1 MRLREKGAGMSGD
14 DTYELYID
22 AFTPA
27 SIPMVRLAEYMAGF
41 AVLLGH
47 EEHVHFDK
55 LKPGSLTVV
64 SRIEPV
70 AQNKVQRRLDEVC
83 FGTGPKAAMDAFCQI
98 DDKLAAD
105 NAVGRVFRGKAKV
118 IEFPGRTRPAESSVG
133 PIVQP
138 GTLDGEV
145 IQVGGRDETI
155 NIHVKAGDDIH
166 RCIAT
171 KPIARQLAQH
181 IFGAPVRVHG
191 RATWSRAE
199 SGQWKLRGFVIET
212 FETLDETP
220 LSKMFEGLRARL
232 APPEAG
238 RLNPTDMLRQLR
250 EE

>member
-1 MRLREKGAGMSGD
+1 MSGE
-14 DTYELYID
+14 DTYEFYID

-27 SIPMVRLAEYMAGF
+27 SIPMSRLAEYMAGF

-70 AQNKVQRRLDEVC
+70 AQNKVQRRLDEVR
-83 FGTGPKAAMDAFCQI
+83 FGTGPKAAMDAFRQI
-98 DDKLAAD
+98 DEKLVAD
-105 NAVGRVFRGKAKV
+105 NAFGRVVRGKAKV
-118 IEFPGRTRPAESSVG
+118 VEFPGRNRPVESSVG
-133 PIVQP
+133 PIIQP

-155 NIHVKAGDDIH
+155 NVHIKAGDDIH
-166 RCIAT
+166 RCITTKAT
-171 KPIARQLAQH
+171 ARHLAHH
-181 IFGAPVRVHG
+181 IFGAPVRVRG
-191 RATWSRAE
+191 TGTWSRAE
-199 SGQWKLRGFVIET
+199 SGEWKLHRFDIES

-220 LSKMFEGLRARL
+220 LSKVFEGLRARL
-232 APPEAG
+232 MQPESG
-238 RLNPTDMLRQLR
+238 RLNPTEMVRQLR